1 MLVLVHVW
9 MAASDCL
16 EKLNADCLGALK
28 PSTLLFTISLLSGLA
43 NPSACQVCLAA
54 GRIWKN
60 YPRRIQSNFAKDNFK
75 NTLRDGGLNYNIY
88 AAFLFTVF
96 ALFTPFPLFALITL
110 LSLIALL
117 PLLTLFIPFTVLF
130 CFTMLY
136 NTVACMPLY
145 IVIRLERYWNIFQ

>member
-1 MLVLVHVW
+1 MIVWRSSTPIAWAHSNLAHCCAIFLCYLVGQLTN
-9 MAASDCL
+9 S
-16 EKLNADCLGALK
+16 
-28 PSTLLFTISLLSGLA
+28 

-60 YPRRIQSNFAKDNFK
+60 YPRRIQNNFAKDNFK
-75 NTLRDGGLNYNIY
+75 NTLRDGGLNYELY
-88 AAFLFTVF
+88 TAFLFTVF
-96 ALFTPFPLFALITL
+96 ALFTLFPLFALITL
-110 LSLIALL
+110 LSLIALR